1 MTKLIEYQ
9 VRKDNIRETRWHE
22 YDAPALEDG
31 DVLLAVD
38 TFAITANNVTYAVF
52 GAAMNYWNF
61 FPAEN
66 GWGRVPMW
74 GFATVA
80 ESKAEGVVPGQRVF
94 GYVPASNA
102 FIAKK
107 VTSAGMAF
115 RDNADSRADLSPFY
129 NTYTITTD
137 DPVYTPDSEPQQ
149 MLFRPLFATG
159 WWLSDLITR
168 HEAGLKTAMITS
180 ASSKTSL
187 AMAWALNA
195 SGKDIETIGLTSDG
209 NIPFTEGTGLYARTA
224 SYDAISSLEAEGPTS
239 VTDLRGSHAIR
250 LAVHERFTDTLAASV
265 TVGATDWE
273 ADNSNPAP
281 LPGVQPNLFF
291 APDYIAARMK
301 EEGPSIGA
309 KMNADLVQ
317 FYSDSQAF
325 ITPKTTKGHDAVEAA
340 WQSNVDGKVSPD
352 SGLILVL

>member
-22 YDAPALEDG
+22 YDAPALEEG

-38 TFAITANNVTYAVF
+38 TFAITSNNVTYAVF
-52 GAAMNYWNF
+52 GAAMQYWNF
-61 FPAEN
+61 FPADD

-102 FIAKK
+102 FIAKN
-107 VTSAGMAF
+107 VTAAGIAF
-115 RDNADSRADLSPFY
+115 RDNAPLRKGLSPFY
-129 NTYTITTD
+129 NTYTFTTD
-137 DPVYTPDSEPQQ
+137 DPAYSATTEPQQ

-159 WWLSDLITR
+159 WWLSDRITR
-168 HEAGLKTAMITS
+168 DASGIKSAMITS

-195 SGKDIETIGLTSDG
+195 SGHDIETIGLTSAG
-209 NIPFTEGTGLYARTA
+209 NTAFTEATGLYHRTI
-224 SYDAISSLEAEGPTS
+224 SYEDISQLDAPAPTS
-239 VTDLRGSHAIR
+239 VTDMRGSQSIR
-250 LAVHERFTDTLAASV
+250 RAVHTQFAETLAASI
-265 TVGATDWE
+265 TVGATEWN
-273 ADNSNPAP
+273 ADKSDDGA
-281 LPGVQPNLFF
+281 LPGIEPEFFF
-291 APDYIAARMK
+291 APDYIAQRVK
-301 EEGPSIGA
+301 EEGPQVMA
-309 KMNADLVQ
+309 KLNADLIQ

-325 ITPKTTKGHDAVEAA
+325 ITPQTSKGHDAIEAA
-340 WQSNVDGKVSPD
+340 WQSAVDGNVAPNT
-352 SGLILVL
+352 GLILVP